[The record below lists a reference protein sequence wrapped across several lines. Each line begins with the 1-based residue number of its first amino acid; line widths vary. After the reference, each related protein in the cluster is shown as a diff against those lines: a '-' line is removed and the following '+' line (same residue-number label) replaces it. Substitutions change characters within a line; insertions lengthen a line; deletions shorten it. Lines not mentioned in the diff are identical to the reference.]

1 MVEMP
6 YYKTSVSP
14 DKTKGQILALIEK
27 YGIHDYQWTYV
38 RGKENLRFVMDAEL
52 EGQEFKV
59 AVELQ
64 IPEIWGLYSGQ
75 KQKVPQA
82 QRYRIFYYSLKS
94 LLEATK
100 FGIIRKEDVFFS
112 YIRTQ
117 INGQVMTIKEAFLA
131 GGGQN
136 LLPPLK

>member
-1 MVEMP
+1 MP

-14 DKTKGQILALIEK
+14 DKTKGKILALLEK
-27 YGIHDYQWTYV
+27 YNIHDYQWTNLG
-38 RGKENLRFVMDAEL
+38 GKENLRFVMEAEL
-52 EGQEFKV
+52 ENQEIKV

-64 IPEIWGLYSGQ
+64 IPEIWGLFNGQ
-75 KQKVPQA
+75 KHKVPQP

-112 YIRTQ
+112 FIRTQ
-117 INGQVMTIKEAFLA
+117 INGRVMTMKEAFLQ
-131 GGGQN
+131 GGGPN
-136 LLPPLK
+136 LLPPLE